1 MLNGSM
7 RSAAPVDPINISFVG
22 LAKVASCTH
31 LDKLVYLHLDRRL
44 HVQEST
50 NPMG

>member
-22 LAKVASCTH
+22 LAKVALCSH
-31 LDKLVYLHLDRRL
+31 LISLA
-44 HVQEST
+44 S
-50 NPMG
+50 P

>member
-22 LAKVASCTH
+22 LAKVALCTH
-31 LDKLVYLHLDRRL
+31 LNNLV
-44 HVQEST
+44 
-50 NPMG
+50 